1 MSNSKKYIDIRVIGS
16 EPELTN
22 FLGLCKLIQTFGTY
36 GTSRTV
42 KVIVD
47 GDGSG
52 HLRFSMLE
60 KSEEMDIPS
69 FKKEELGEKEEF
81 KVFIGE

>member
-1 MSNSKKYIDIRVIGS
+1 MSNSKKYIDVRVVGNQS
-16 EPELTN
+16 ELTE
-22 FLGLCKLIQTFGTY
+22 FLRVCKLIQTFGTY

-52 HLRFSMLE
+52 RLKFSMLE
-60 KSEEMDIPS
+60 NSKEIEVPS
-69 FKKEELGEKEEF
+69 LTIDEIGTRGEF

>member
-1 MSNSKKYIDIRVIGS
+1 MNTKKYIDIRIVGHQA
-16 EPELTN
+16 ELTE
-22 FLGLCKLIQTFGTY
+22 FLKICKFIQTFGTY

-60 KSEEMDIPS
+60 KSEEIDIPS
-69 FKKEELGEKEEF
+69 FKKEEIEGGKEF